1 MWSLLRLLHKVENKM
16 TNVSATPEKVEL
28 RRRLFGLGEKALEQ
42 DGWRLER
49 IPGSGKASVRRIIR
63 NGESRVVSIRT
74 TQDTWI
80 AFPRSA
86 DGGGWVTLDD
96 VDTVIAVTVDDR
108 EAPKWAAAY
117 MVSAEE
123 MRQRFDRAYQARKD
137 AGHSVPA
144 GRGVW
149 VSMFAKEDQD
159 VVATIGGGIAV
170 GKEPMLRVRLS
181 EDDDQPVALTAEATE
196 APLTIAE
203 AKNRLALSFGVDP
216 EKVKI
221 TIEG

>member
-1 MWSLLRLLHKVENKM
+1 M

-42 DGWRLER
+42 DGFRLER
-49 IPGSGKASVRRIIR
+49 IPGSGKASVRRAIR

-74 TQDTWI
+74 SQDTWI

-86 DGGGWVTLDD
+86 DGSGWVTLDD

-123 MRQRFDRAYQARKD
+123 MRQRFDRAYHARKD

-144 GRGVW
+144 GRGIW
-149 VSMFAKEDQD
+149 VSMFAQEDTE
-159 VVATIGGGIAV
+159 VVGTIGGGIAV

-181 EDDDQPVALTAEATE
+181 EDGDLPVVAAVEAAE

-203 AKNRLALSFGVDP
+203 AKKRLSLSFGVDP